1 MACEAASEAIRKC
14 GLQSVT
20 GTLVKRISGSQS
32 RRLAVAVQ
40 LLKRQGI
47 LLLDEPTTGLDSAS
61 TLELMNVIRGIAQT
75 GCNTS

>member
-1 MACEAASEAIRKC
+1 M
-14 GLQSVT
+14 
-20 GTLVKRISGSQS
+20 
-32 RRLAVAVQ
+32 AVQ

-75 GCNTS
+75 GCNIVMMIHQPRQEVFRKVDRVMVLKNGKQVFYGA